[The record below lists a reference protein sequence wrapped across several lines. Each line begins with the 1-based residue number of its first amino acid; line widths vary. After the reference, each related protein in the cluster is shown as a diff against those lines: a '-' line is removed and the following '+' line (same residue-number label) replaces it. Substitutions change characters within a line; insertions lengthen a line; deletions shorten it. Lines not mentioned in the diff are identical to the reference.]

1 MYTNLHSASTP
12 LGSFSSDLYWSS
24 SEYDA
29 FGTAWAQTFSFSVAF
44 QGDAL
49 KSTQY
54 AVRPVRAF

>member
-1 MYTNLHSASTP
+1 MYINLHTASTP
-12 LGSFSSDLYWSS
+12 LGGFSAPAYWSS

-49 KSTQY
+49 KPTQY